1 MNPNNVSTDGKI
13 LSVVE
18 ALYDAAVDETL
29 WPKAMG
35 DLVEVTDSQAATF
48 CVIDGSERPRLPV
61 FMTFNFEKKFIDEYL
76 EGMVLHD
83 PTVQYIVAHPD
94 RRIVHDSEF
103 ITEREKDT
111 LAYYDWHESFSD
123 TRHRLAGMVNPAPHV
138 QSGVT
143 LHRTRRIGDFEAGHI
158 ERFQFLYRHLERA
171 VRIGFQLG
179 TLGTMQRMSFELL
192 DANPL
197 SIFVLDDKGYVLFA
211 NRAGRALAA
220 ADEGIVVTSEGLSLT
235 MRDDD
240 SKLQA
245 LIAQAATA
253 RGPDRAASGGAMR
266 ALRRSGKRPF
276 AILVSPLS
284 RTALNVTTMQP
295 SVCVMIAD
303 SDSGAQLPDNLL
315 RALYGMTRA
324 EARLAARLA
333 AGEDLQAAALNLG
346 IAYPTARTQLAAIFK
361 KTDTRRQGEL
371 VKVLLSSIPLATE
384 R

>member
-1 MNPNNVSTDGKI
+1 VSTDGKI

-35 DLVEVTDSQAATF
+35 QIVEITQSHAATF

-61 FMTFNFEKKFIDEYL
+61 FMTFNFEQRFIDEYL
-76 EGMVLHD
+76 AGMVLHD
-83 PTVQYIVAHPD
+83 PTVQYIIAHPD
-94 RRIVHDSEF
+94 TRIVHDAEF
-103 ITEREKDT
+103 ISEREKDKHF
-111 LAYYDWHESFSD
+111 YYDWHGRFSD
-123 TRHRLAGMVNPAPHV
+123 TRHRLAGMVNPATNV

-143 LHRTRRIGDFEAGHI
+143 LHRTRKVGDFEAGHI
-158 ERFQFLYRHLERA
+158 ERFRFLYRHLERA

-179 TLGTMQRMSFELL
+179 TLGTMQRMSYELL

-197 SIFVLDDKGYVLFA
+197 AIFVLDDKRYVVFA
-211 NRAGRALAA
+211 NRAAQTLAA
-220 ADEGIVVTSEGLSLT
+220 ADEGIVLSPQGLSLT
-235 MRDDD
+235 MQEDN

-245 LIAQAATA
+245 LIAQAA
-253 RGPDRAASGGAMR
+253 RGPDRTGCGGAMQ
-266 ALRRSGKRPF
+266 ALRRSGRRPYSV
-276 AILVSPLS
+276 LVSPLS
-284 RTALNVTTMQP
+284 RTALNVTAMQP
-295 SVCVMIAD
+295 SVCVIVAD
-303 SDSGAQLPDNLL
+303 SDSDIQLPEDML

-333 AGEDLQAAALNLG
+333 AGEDLQSAAVNLG
-346 IAYPTARTQLAAIFK
+346 IGYPTARTQLSAVFR

-371 VKVLLSSIPLATE
+371 VKVLLSSVPPASG

>member
-1 MNPNNVSTDGKI
+1 VSTDGKI

-35 DLVEVTDSQAATF
+35 QIVEITDSHAATF

-61 FMTFNFEKKFIDEYL
+61 FMTFNFEQRFIDEYL

-83 PTVQYIVAHPD
+83 PTVQYIIAHPD
-94 RRIVHDSEF
+94 RRIVHDAEF
-103 ITEREKDT
+103 ITEREKDK
-111 LAYYDWHESFSD
+111 LFYYDWHGSFSD
-123 TRHRLAGMVNPAPHV
+123 RLAGMVNPATNV

-143 LHRTRRIGDFEAGHI
+143 LHRTRKVGDFETGHI
-158 ERFQFLYRHLERA
+158 ERFQFLYRHLDRA

-179 TLGTMQRMSFELL
+179 TLGTMQRMSYELL

-211 NRAGRALAA
+211 NRAARALAA
-220 ADEGIVVTSEGLSLT
+220 ADEGVVLTSQGLSLT
-235 MRDDD
+235 MSEDD
-240 SKLQA
+240 SKFQA
-245 LIAQAATA
+245 LIAWASMA
-253 RGPDRAASGGAMR
+253 RGQDRAASGGAMQ
-266 ALRRSGKRPF
+266 ALRRSGKRPYS
-276 AILVSPLS
+276 ILVSPLS
-284 RTALNVTTMQP
+284 RTSWNVTVVQP
-295 SVCVMIAD
+295 SVCVIVAD
-303 SDSGAQLPDNLL
+303 ADQDAALPEKLL
-315 RALYGMTRA
+315 HALYGMTRA

-333 AGEDLQAAALNLG
+333 AGEDLQGAARNLG
-346 IAYPTARTQLAAIFK
+346 IAYPTARTQLSAIFR

-371 VKVLLSSIPLATE
+371 IKVLLSSVPPAI

>member
-1 MNPNNVSTDGKI
+1 VSTDGKI

-29 WPKAMG
+29 WSKAMG
-35 DLVEVTDSQAATF
+35 EIVKITESQAATF

-61 FMTFNFEKKFIDEYL
+61 FMTFNFEQRFIDEYL

-94 RRIVHDSEF
+94 RKIVHDSEF
-103 ITEREKDT
+103 ISEREKDK
-111 LAYYDWHESFSD
+111 LSYYDWHESFSD
-123 TRHRLAGMVNPAPHV
+123 TRHRLAGMVNPAAHV

-143 LHRTRRIGDFEAGHI
+143 LHRTRKVGDFESGQI

-179 TLGTMQRMSFELL
+179 TLGTMQRMSYELL

-197 SIFVLDDKGYVLFA
+197 SIFVLDDKGYVVFA
-211 NRAGRALAA
+211 NRAALALAA
-220 ADEGIVVTSEGLSLT
+220 ADEGVVFSSQGLSLT
-235 MRDDD
+235 MQEDD
-240 SKLQA
+240 SRLQT
-245 LIAQAATA
+245 LIAQASGQ
-253 RGPDRAASGGAMR
+253 REPDRVPSGGAMR
-266 ALRRSGKRPF
+266 ALRRSGKRPY

-284 RTALNVTTMQP
+284 RIQLNVTTIQP
-295 SVCVMIAD
+295 SVCVIVAD
-303 SDSGAQLPDNLL
+303 ADQDIRLPENLL

-333 AGEDLQAAALNLG
+333 AGEELQTAALSLG
-346 IAYPTARTQLAAIFK
+346 IAYPTARTQLAAIFR
-361 KTDTRRQGEL
+361 KTETRRQGEL
-371 VKVLLSSIPLATE
+371 VQVLLSSVPGAIG
-384 R
+384 